1 MTPTGKFITLEG
13 IDGCGKTTQA
23 SMLAEYLEH
32 SGYPVIL
39 TREPGGTAV
48 GREISRIVQTP
59 GPEQLAPLTELALM
73 FAARVQHIEHVIAP
87 ALARGTHVICDRFI
101 DSTIAYQ
108 GFGRGL
114 PLETIQMM
122 DQKLCGGLRP
132 GLTLV
137 LDLDARVAASRTGGR
152 NRTAGV
158 RDTRFEQE
166 GLEFFNR
173 VRGGYVALS
182 HQEPRRVQ
190 FIDASG
196 SVSVVQNVVRAAVEE
211 FLRGK

>member
-1 MTPTGKFITLEG
+1 MATKGKFISLEG

-23 SMLAEYLEH
+23 TMLAEYLEH
-32 SGYPVIL
+32 RGYSVIL

-48 GREISRIVQTP
+48 GREISRLVQTQ
-59 GPEQLAPLTELALM
+59 GPEQLSPLAELTLM
-73 FAARVQHIEHVIAP
+73 FAARVQHIDHVIGP
-87 ALARGTHVICDRFI
+87 ALARGTHVICDRFT

-108 GFGRGL
+108 GFGRGV
-114 PLETIQMM
+114 PLETIRTM

-137 LDLDARVAASRTGGR
+137 IDVDIRVAAARTAGR
-152 NRTAGV
+152 NRSAGV

-173 VRGGYVALS
+173 VRGGYIALS
-182 HQEPRRVQ
+182 HQEPQRVL
-190 FIDASG
+190 FIDGSG
-196 SVSVVQNVVRAAVEE
+196 SASVVQNVVRAAAEE
-211 FLRGK
+211 FLLK